1 MKTTISIAGH
11 RSLAVA
17 ALKGRTSAGGALCLL
32 GLLAAAAL
40 YAGETRT
47 WSQGEYADFEKGIV
61 KSLSLRSD
69 GLLTLAPR
77 SRELFDSSTAYLWA
91 LALDS
96 KGNLYAGGG
105 TGAKLYRIPPD
116 GKGKVLAELDALEI
130 HAIAIDAKDRVYA
143 ATSPDGKIYR
153 IAANGKQEVFYDPK
167 AKYIWA
173 LAFDRKGDLFAAT
186 GDRGEIHRVT
196 PDGKGSVFFK
206 SDETHV
212 RSMALDANDNL
223 IVGTDPG
230 GLVLRVSPAGVGF
243 VLYQMPKREVTAVAV
258 APGGAIYAAGV
269 GNKQAGGAPPPPQAT
284 SPAPAMAAVTVN
296 APGAPAPGAP
306 RPTALPPPASGAA
319 AGVSGGSE
327 VYRIEPDGNP
337 RRIWSHAQDV
347 VYAIAFDGSG
357 RVILGAGN
365 RGSAYRIES
374 ATRYTALLTIPATQI
389 TAFQPGANG
398 RLYAVTGNV
407 GKVYEIGPDLEREGS
422 IESDVFDTA
431 MYSLWGRLSFEAKL
445 NGGQI
450 AVETRSGNLD
460 QPQKNWSGWSAPITT
475 PKGGR
480 VGSPAA
486 RFVQW
491 KATLTAGGAG
501 QTPELE
507 SVDVAYLLKNVE
519 PRLDEIEIT
528 PPNYRFPAPPV
539 ALAASS
545 QGPAQTLNLPPL
557 GRRAPGAPAF
567 SLDSITSTPAMQL
580 ARGYVGARWLASDPN
595 GDALVYTIEIRG
607 VNETEWK
614 PLKEKVTE
622 KYFAWDS
629 TALPDGEYRIRVT
642 ASDAP
647 SNPPS
652 EALTARMESDPFT
665 IDNTPPRITGL
676 AATRNGGKLQV
687 RWHAADAL
695 NNIVKAEYSLDGGE
709 WSVVAPVTKLSDSL
723 ELDYDLS
730 LDAAPGEHTIAVR
743 VADEYDNQAAE
754 KIVVK
759 VG

>member
-1 MKTTISIAGH
+1 MNKLTISPMP
-11 RSLAVA
+11 R
-17 ALKGRTSAGGALCLL
+17 RGAIVCFA
-32 GLLAAAAL
+32 GLLAATAL
-40 YAGETRT
+40 HAGETHT

-61 KSLSLRSD
+61 KNLSVRSD

-105 TGAKLYRIPPD
+105 TGAKLYRIPPG
-116 GKGKVLAELDALEI
+116 GKGKMLAELDALEI
-130 HAIAIDAKDRVYA
+130 HAIAIDSKDRVYA

-153 IAANGKQEVFYDPK
+153 IAANGKPEVFYDPK

-173 LAFDRKGDLFAAT
+173 LAFDRQGDLFVAT

-196 PDGKGSVFFK
+196 PEGKGSVFFK

-212 RSMALDANDNL
+212 RSMAIDASDNL

-230 GLVLRVSPAGVGF
+230 GLVLRVSPAGAGF

-269 GNKQAGGAPPPPQAT
+269 GNKQAGGAPPPSQPA
-284 SPAPAMAAVTVN
+284 SPAPATATVAVN
-296 APGAPAPGAP
+296 APGTPAPAAAVRPAAP
-306 RPTALPPPASGAA
+306 PPPPAGAA
-319 AGVSGGSE
+319 FGVSGGSE

-365 RGSAYRIES
+365 RGNAYRIES

-389 TAFQPGANG
+389 TAFQTGANG
-398 RLYAVTGNV
+398 LLYAATGNV

-422 IESDVFDTA
+422 IESDVFDTS
-431 MYSLWGRLSFEAKL
+431 MYSLWGRLSFEARL

-460 QPQKNWSGWSAPITT
+460 QPQKNWSAWSAPITT

-480 VGSPAA
+480 VSSPAA

-507 SVDVAYLLKNVE
+507 SVDVAYLPKNVE
-519 PRLDEIEIT
+519 PRIDEIEIT
-528 PPNYRFPAPPV
+528 PPNYRFPAPPA
-539 ALAASS
+539 ALALSS

-557 GRRAPGAPAF
+557 GRRTPPGAPAF
-567 SLDSITSTPAMQL
+567 SAENITATPAMQL
-580 ARGYVGARWLASDPN
+580 AKGYVGARWLASDPN
-595 GDALVYTIEIRG
+595 GDSLVYSIEIRG
-607 VNETEWK
+607 VNEAEWK
-614 PLKEKVTE
+614 PLKEKLTE

-629 TALPDGEYRIRVT
+629 TAFPDGEYRIRVT

-652 EALTARMESDPFT
+652 EALTARLESDPFT
-665 IDNTPPRITGL
+665 IDNTPPRITAL
-676 AATRNGGKLQV
+676 SATRKGGKLQV

-695 NNIVKAEYSLDGGE
+695 NDIAKAEYSLDGGE
-709 WSVVAPVTKLSDSL
+709 WTVAAPVTKLSDSL
-723 ELDYDLS
+723 ELDYELS

-754 KIVVK
+754 KVVVK
-759 VG
+759 